1 MVYCIVSNYKEDF
14 VMEPKKLYKSK
25 TNRVLTGV
33 CGGIGEYLNVDA
45 NIVRLICVL
54 MCTTGVGLI
63 LYIAAA
69 FLLPEGE

>member
-1 MVYCIVSNYKEDF
+1 
-14 VMEPKKLYKSK
+14 MEPKKLYKSK

-45 NIVRLICVL
+45 NIVRLVCVL

-63 LYIAAA
+63 VYLTAAL
-69 FLLPEGE
+69 LLPEGE

>member
-1 MVYCIVSNYKEDF
+1 
-14 VMEPKKLYKSK
+14 MEPKKLYKSK

-45 NIVRLICVL
+45 NIVRLIGVL

-69 FLLPEGE
+69 LLLPEGE